1 MQPTQFAVPASV
13 APPAQTPGQFGWWA
27 NLSKSAPVAQAK
39 PGNTFVPFNTAQ
51 VVISPQTVPL
61 NYDAG
66 SVQSRVV
73 YYQANFQVLRPVA
86 ITPNTITGIAWF
98 QPLGISA
105 PVAQAK
111 PGSTFVPFN
120 TTQIT
125 NTVTAFGWYQ
135 PLSVAA
141 KIATAQQGNTFV
153 PFNTRQI
160 NSIVGIGWYQNLSR
174 PAPVAI
180 AQAGFS
186 FVPFN
191 TKQVVTVQVAF
202 DPFVKKRSKPK
213 RDRLRDELEIKYKR
227 RLAIEEAFW
236 PPTTYELPP
245 YKLPEQVKP
254 APDVSDLANVIMQVQ
269 QMRAAQAK
277 QQDEEDEKALLELL
291 RREYGI
297 EDV

>member
-1 MQPTQFAVPASV
+1 MAWHQPLGIA
-13 APPAQTPGQFGWWA
+13 
-27 NLSKSAPVAQAK
+27 APVAQAK
-39 PGNTFVPFNTAQ
+39 PGNIFT
-51 VVISPQTVPL
+51 PL
-61 NYDAG
+61 
-66 SVQSRVV
+66 
-73 YYQANFQVLRPVA
+73 
-86 ITPNTITGIAWF
+86 
-98 QPLGISA
+98 
-105 PVAQAK
+105 
-111 PGSTFVPFN
+111 N

-125 NTVTAFGWYQ
+125 NFVTAFGWYQ
-135 PLSVAA
+135 PLGRPAPVAQ
-141 KIATAQQGNTFV
+141 AQQGNTFV
-153 PFNTRQI
+153 PLNTRQV
-160 NSIVGIGWYQNLSR
+160 NSITGIGWYQNLSR

-180 AQAGFS
+180 AQVGFS

-245 YKLPEQVKP
+245 YKLPEHVKP

-269 QMRAAQAK
+269 QIRAAQVK

-291 RREYGI
+291 KREYGI